1 MLIKYCEE
9 INLSRRMEEV
19 NNKVS
24 FSRYI
29 VMKPYCLLLVVTVG
43 LSGFIQTMFSFLL
56 LDLKIEDEA
65 KLVNTSTITNTML
78 TCQIIGLLLGLRIY
92 KIWGPKIALL
102 LSDIIYI
109 IIL

>member
-1 MLIKYCEE
+1 
-9 INLSRRMEEV
+9 
-19 NNKVS
+19 
-24 FSRYI
+24 
-29 VMKPYCLLLVVTVG
+29 MKPYCLLLVVTAG

-56 LDLKIEDEA
+56 LDLKMEDEA
-65 KLVNTSTITNTML
+65 KLVNTSTITNTMF

-92 KIWGPKIALL
+92 KIWGPKRALL

>member
-1 MLIKYCEE
+1 
-9 INLSRRMEEV
+9 MEEV

-29 VMKPYCLLLVVTVG
+29 VMKPYRLLLVVTAG

-92 KIWGPKIALL
+92 KIWGPKITLL